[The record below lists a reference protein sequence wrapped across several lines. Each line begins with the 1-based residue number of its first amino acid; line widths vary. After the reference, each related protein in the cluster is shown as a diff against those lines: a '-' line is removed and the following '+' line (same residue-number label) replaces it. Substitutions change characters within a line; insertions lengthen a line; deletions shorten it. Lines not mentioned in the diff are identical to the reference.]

1 MASLLSFA
9 QRHYQCKHAGGYSSA
24 PSGVWLRY
32 IRLPNFALR
41 PPQAQKKTKM
51 YSRRN
56 LDIPTA
62 KPYISNP
69 LHESLRAAK
78 KTGAPCV
85 TAYYSLLEQKYIAAP
100 PWCLVFGNKPPHRR
114 LTGS

>member
-1 MASLLSFA
+1 MVSLLSFA

-85 TAYYSLLEQKYIAAP
+85 TAKLIPTIKWFAEANPLNIGIYALKRYALE
-100 PWCLVFGNKPPHRR
+100 
-114 LTGS
+114 